1 MQTELPATVNAKVFI
16 FAKKDV
22 WDGEYKLHVMS
33 GDISGLLDGYILLGS
48 EDITVNVPKVDLV
61 NGALSFLNKKKE
73 DLLAN
78 TDLATKDI
86 DKEIHS
92 LIHQETK

>member
-16 FAKKDV
+16 FAKKDT

-48 EDITVNVPKVDLV
+48 EYITVNVPKVDLV
-61 NGALSFLNKKKE
+61 NGALSFLNKQKE
-73 DLLAN
+73 NLLAN
-78 TDLATKDI
+78 AELAAKDI

-92 LIHQETK
+92 LINQETK

>member
-22 WDGEYKLHVMS
+22 WDGEYKIHVMS
-33 GDISGLLDGYILLGS
+33 GDISDLLEGYILLGS

-73 DLLAN
+73 ELLASAE
-78 TDLATKDI
+78 LAVKDI
-86 DKEIHS
+86 DKEIES
-92 LIHQETK
+92 LTNTEPK

>member
-1 MQTELPATVNAKVFI
+1 MQTELPATVSAKVFI

-33 GDISGLLDGYILLGS
+33 GDISGLLDGYILLSS
-48 EDITVNVPKVDLV
+48 ENITVNVPKVDLV
-61 NGALSFLNKKKE
+61 NGVLSFLNKQKE
-73 DLLAN
+73 NLLAN
-78 TDLATKDI
+78 AELAAKDI